1 MTAVY
6 SVEQIKVL
14 LIGWSE
20 DWAIFLEENNKLHT
34 AFEVDV
40 RGINISLY

>member
-1 MTAVY
+1 MKDVY

-20 DWAIFLEENNKLHT
+20 DWALFLEKSDKMH

-40 RGINISLY
+40 SEINIPVY